1 MKPLK
6 RLSTQNLHSVQLQK
20 SSADKIILDQNVDM
34 FHCTPSEDYNAF
46 SYYTSLRAVR
56 DVPTTAPPFS
66 LAYCTCQHSWF
77 PERTPVFFLL
87 LSFALTTLL
96 YFSRFSHTS
105 PFWLSQPVPATVQR
119 AFTVLFRLVLL
130 SERETDREMEKR
142 NKYSS
147 KFPVSWTRFRFLTER
162 LKGHFTGKW
171 NESWEAWW
179 CYFWSQRLHWLQ
191 SQHVPTFERAGNPP
205 FIF

>member
-1 MKPLK
+1 MWICFTAHL
-6 RLSTQNLHSVQLQK
+6 LMITMCSVIILHSEQWGMCPL
-20 SSADKIILDQNVDM
+20 LLRP
-34 FHCTPSEDYNAF
+34 FHWHTVLASTPDF
-46 SYYTSLRAVR
+46 LRGH
-56 DVPTTAPPFS
+56 
-66 LAYCTCQHSWF
+66 Q
-77 PERTPVFFLL
+77 FFLL

-171 NESWEAWW
+171 NEFWEAWW